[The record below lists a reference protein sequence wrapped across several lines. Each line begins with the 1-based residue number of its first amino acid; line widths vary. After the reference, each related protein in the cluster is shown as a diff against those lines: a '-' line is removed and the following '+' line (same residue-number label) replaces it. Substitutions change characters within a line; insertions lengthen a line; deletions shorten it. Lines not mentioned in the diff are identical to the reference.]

1 MRFAE
6 AYRNLVRPSSA
17 LEPSHS
23 PDGLMPEHV
32 LLHSVSVQIVLIH
45 GFIKQDYGLKS
56 AYLPFRNGITP
67 LSASAVTTNLKF

>member
-32 LLHSVSVQIVLIH
+32 LLHSVSVQIVSLH
-45 GFIKQDYGLKS
+45 GFI
-56 AYLPFRNGITP
+56 
-67 LSASAVTTNLKF
+67 